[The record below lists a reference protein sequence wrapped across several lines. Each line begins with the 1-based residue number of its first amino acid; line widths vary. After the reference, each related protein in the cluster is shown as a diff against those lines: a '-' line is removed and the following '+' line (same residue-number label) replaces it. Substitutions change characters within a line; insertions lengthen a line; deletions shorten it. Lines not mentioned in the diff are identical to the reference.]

1 MTSSLRTHAVVA
13 VSALLLASPAAGAA
27 GAGPGTARV
36 SAAVASHPLRQLGGG
51 DLSLPALRGGVVV
64 LNFWASWCGPCR
76 KELPQLA
83 ALDREL
89 ARQGGRV
96 VAVSIDEDVRN
107 AASFATRHAGG
118 MTVYHDGPAGLVR
131 TLDVPALPYTIVLD
145 RDGSVAWSG
154 GGADAATLQ
163 RIADTA
169 RRLSSARSIASE
181 STEGA
186 SR

>member
-1 MTSSLRTHAVVA
+1 MRTPASRSPVA
-13 VSALLLASPAAGAA
+13 WALLALALAAPAAA
-27 GAGPGTARV
+27 GTGPGTARV
-36 SAAVASHPLRQLGGG
+36 SAAVAAHPVRQLGGG
-51 DLSLPALRGGVVV
+51 ELSLPSLRGSVVV

-107 AASFATRHAGG
+107 AASFALRNAAG
-118 MTVYHDGPAGLVR
+118 MTVFHDGPAGLVR
-131 TLDVPALPYTIVLD
+131 TLDLPALPYTIVLD
-145 RDGSVAWSG
+145 RDGMVAWSG
-154 GGADAATLQ
+154 GGADAATL
-163 RIADTA
+163 RHITDTA
-169 RRLSSARSIASE
+169 RRLVAARAIASE